1 MATKIPEAM
10 NRLYKNVFVCKDC
23 STKVRVDAKKI
34 LVGKVRCRKC
44 LGKSFRAVKKK

>member
-23 STKVRVDAKKI
+23 SSKVRVDPKKI
-34 LVGKVRCRKC
+34 LTGKVRCRKC
-44 LGKSFRAVKKK
+44 GKKHFRAVKKK